1 MLPSRHSTPE
11 ERRQLRTTL
20 ERASLGIVPAADAAA
35 ALAVATTAFGSA
47 KAYFASDAPLPAD
60 HPLVYT
66 DMYFEVYHGVSQS
79 VVHAVAQ
86 DETVVK
92 DIVEKL
98 LRAELQAFSR
108 KPSLAQS
115 GEAYGDAF
123 TNAAFTCG
131 AFVVWIHWFRGV
143 HTRAGAM
150 SRLFAELA
158 RDTYLT
164 YEAVPAATMQP
175 TAPLEASSLE
185 GDDAM
190 PQEDVDAPQEGE
202 TVALLALQSHGYC
215 QPCQ

>member
-1 MLPSRHSTPE
+1 MLPSRRSSPE
-11 ERRQLRTTL
+11 ELCQLRTTL

-47 KAYFASDAPLPAD
+47 KAYFASDAPLPVD

-86 DETVVK
+86 DEAAVK
-92 DIVEKL
+92 AIVEKL
-98 LRAELQAFSR
+98 LRAELQAFLR

-123 TNAAFTCG
+123 TDAAFTCG
-131 AFVVWIHWFRGV
+131 AFVVWIHWFRGA

-158 RDTYLT
+158 HDAYFT
-164 YEAVPAATMQP
+164 YEATPTATVQP
-175 TAPLEASSLE
+175 TAPPETLPLG
-185 GDDAM
+185 GDGEM
-190 PQEDVDAPQEGE
+190 PQEDADIPHEGE
-202 TVALLALQSHGYC
+202 TVALLASQSHGYC